1 MTVVDVLPNG
11 NLVIEGAK
19 VIRTSQQDVYGYM
32 RGVVRPVDISATNIV
47 LSSKVADAQVE
58 FVPAG
63 ELSDAQKKGWLLRA
77 WEKVRPL

>member
-1 MTVVDVLPNG
+1 
-11 NLVIEGAK
+11 
-19 VIRTSQQDVYGYM
+19 M